1 MRELPVRLP
10 PMAPPKRAGPWR
22 DATFFL
28 ISFLAVFVGGSL
40 TGSSRIGEPSPSDA
54 RSSARPG
61 FPTVSKQG

>member
-28 ISFLAVFVGGSL
+28 ISFLAVFVGALVVLDLLAG
-40 TGSSRIGEPSPSDA
+40 
-54 RSSARPG
+54 
-61 FPTVSKQG
+61 